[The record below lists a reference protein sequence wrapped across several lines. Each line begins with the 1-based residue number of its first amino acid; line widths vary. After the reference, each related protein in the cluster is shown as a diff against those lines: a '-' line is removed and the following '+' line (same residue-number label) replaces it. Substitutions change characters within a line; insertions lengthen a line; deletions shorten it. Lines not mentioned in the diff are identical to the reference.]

1 MGEYG
6 MDLISIGSR
15 IKAERKKL
23 GLTQEKLSEMVNVTP
38 HFIYEIER
46 GMKAMSMETLI
57 LLSEKLE
64 LSLDYIVFGVQRT
77 NLGSLYRK
85 LDELSDERRLRAE
98 KVFEEL
104 LPNLR

>member
-1 MGEYG
+1 
-6 MDLISIGSR
+6 MDLIAIGSR

-23 GLTQEKLSEMVNVTP
+23 GITQEKLSEMINVTT
-38 HFIYEIER
+38 HYIYEIER
-46 GMKAMSMETLI
+46 GMKSMSLDTLV

-64 LSLDYIVFGVQRT
+64 LSLDYIIFGTQRRE
-77 NLGSLYRK
+77 LGTFYRK

-104 LPNLR
+104 LPHLR